1 MRCYPSGAVVVG
13 IAGCH
18 TACTRVGIF
27 PERLL
32 EVLEDISV
40 PAKVF
45 SQFPCQE
52 PCMQHCP
59 VCGAGWCCGG
69 STFAASPHIAAEGWE
84 LGQNVGSEVF
94 SCYKFLPNVLFG
106 TSLI

>member
-1 MRCYPSGAVVVG
+1 
-13 IAGCH
+13 
-18 TACTRVGIF
+18 
-27 PERLL
+27 
-32 EVLEDISV
+32 
-40 PAKVF
+40 
-45 SQFPCQE
+45 
-52 PCMQHCP
+52 MQHCP